1 MSIQSAAAF
10 TARQSRTWSDGQGN
24 RTVVALWFACF
35 NLCQCARIDTRLERR
50 RKAIDQMA
58 QTNCQADGDNLLSI
72 EMLFKRYVS
81 YIINRLETRREK
93 GMQLF
98 FRQPYCSAGLM
109 RARLN
114 VGDHISLLA
123 GQ

>member
-1 MSIQSAAAF
+1 
-10 TARQSRTWSDGQGN
+10 
-24 RTVVALWFACF
+24 
-35 NLCQCARIDTRLERR
+35 
-50 RKAIDQMA
+50 MA

-123 GQ
+123 GQCGEKGAHLVQLAIFAYAATK